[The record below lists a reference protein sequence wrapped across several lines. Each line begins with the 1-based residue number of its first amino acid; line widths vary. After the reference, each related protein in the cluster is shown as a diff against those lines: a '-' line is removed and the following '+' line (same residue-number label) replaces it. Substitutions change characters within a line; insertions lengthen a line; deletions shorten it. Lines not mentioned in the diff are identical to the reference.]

1 MRICIDR
8 RKDKDVL
15 YPLKGGKLIGNFYI
29 EVGSP
34 LRGAVCCALCQNG
47 ACQSRQRGG
56 PRSRSARDPHLSR
69 VEIIVRL
76 AAAPR
81 RIAAATAAVPNSRL
95 RAVPAPG
102 AWSIV
107 DILAHLRASADVWG
121 GAIDQILSAR
131 RPTFKAIS
139 PYTWLKQT
147 DYRSQDF
154 SVLLRAYT
162 RQRTALVRQ
171 LQALPARAWERSAIV
186 TGCGAPLERTLTWY
200 ALGIAAHEH
209 SHLKHIERLMS
220 ERG

>member
-1 MRICIDR
+1 MEIFSAASTLNGDLWQLSAAAGAGRGF
-8 RKDKDVL
+8 
-15 YPLKGGKLIGNFYI
+15 GGCW
-29 EVGSP
+29 P
-34 LRGAVCCALCQNG
+34 GAVCGMLRVVSKRSGPVTPA
-47 ACQSRQRGG
+47 GG

-69 VEIIVRL
+69 LEIIVRL

-81 RIAAATAAVPNSRL
+81 RIAAATAGVPNSRL
-95 RAVPAPG
+95 RAAPAPG

-121 GAIDQILSAR
+121 GAIDQILAAR
-131 RPTFKAIS
+131 RPALKAIS
-139 PYTWLKQT
+139 PHTWLKQT
-147 DYRSQDF
+147 DYRSLDF
-154 SVLLRAYT
+154 AVLLRAYT

-200 ALGIAAHEH
+200 ALGIAGHEH

-220 ERG
+220 EPG

>member
-1 MRICIDR
+1 MQNYRACGTLNGDLR
-8 RKDKDVL
+8 QLRAAAGAGRGL
-15 YPLKGGKLIGNFYI
+15 GGWQ
-29 EVGSP
+29 P
-34 LRGAVCCALCQNG
+34 GAVCGMLRFVSKRSGPVTPA
-47 ACQSRQRGG
+47 GG

-69 VEIIVRL
+69 LEIIVRL

-81 RIAAATAAVPNSRL
+81 RIAAATAGVPNSRL
-95 RAVPAPG
+95 RAAPVPD

-171 LQALPARAWERSAIV
+171 LVALPARAWERSAIV
-186 TGCGAPLERTLTWY
+186 TGCGAALERTLTWY
-200 ALGIAAHEH
+200 ALGIAGHEH
-209 SHLKHIERLMS
+209 SHLKHIERLMN

>member
-1 MRICIDR
+1 MQNYRACGTLNGDFR
-8 RKDKDVL
+8 QLRAAAGAGRGL
-15 YPLKGGKLIGNFYI
+15 GGWHPG
-29 EVGSP
+29 VACGM
-34 LRGAVCCALCQNG
+34 LRVVPNRNLVVTAV
-47 ACQSRQRGG
+47 GG

-69 VEIIVRL
+69 AEIILRL
-76 AAAPR
+76 AAPPR
-81 RIAAATAAVPNSRL
+81 RIAAATAGVPNSRL
-95 RAVPAPG
+95 RAAPVPD

-154 SVLLRAYT
+154 AVLLRAYT

-171 LQALPARAWERSAIV
+171 LQALPARAFERSAIV
-186 TGCGAPLERTLTWY
+186 TGCGAPLERTLMWY
-200 ALGIAAHEH
+200 ALGIAGHEH

-220 ERG
+220 ESG